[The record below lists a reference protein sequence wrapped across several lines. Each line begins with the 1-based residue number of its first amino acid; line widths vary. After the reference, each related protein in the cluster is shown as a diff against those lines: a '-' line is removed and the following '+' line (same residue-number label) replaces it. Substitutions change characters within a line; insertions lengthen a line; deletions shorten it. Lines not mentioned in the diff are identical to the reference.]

1 MIIILKWIFKCFFFN
16 KFRKQTVSQPDE
28 IFQIPYNM
36 YMGKYDDNASETVYQ
51 FQICQAL
58 GGTDMYL

>member
-1 MIIILKWIFKCFFFN
+1 MVFFN

-28 IFQIPYNM
+28 IFQISYNM